1 MGCNCGGKRSGL
13 KYQVTMSN
21 GTDLGKYDS
30 VAAAQKAG
38 DDKRAADPSLTYTF
52 KAVPA

>member
-1 MGCNCGGKRSGL
+1 
-13 KYQVTMSN
+13 MSD
-21 GTDLGKYDS
+21 GSSLGKYDS

-38 DDKRAADPSLTYTF
+38 DDKKAASGLTYTF